1 MLISCD
7 DLRSH
12 VPWSAGGVLLIFRGI
27 YSGYSHI
34 SESEVPL
41 GIKDEIFRFDVPV
54 DDVVFM
60 ETLEAE
66 EDAADKK
73 LDNMF
78 WEHFCS
84 SDLKS

>member
-1 MLISCD
+1 MLVSSD

-12 VPWSAGGVLLIFRGI
+12 VPGSSGGVLLIFRGI
-27 YSGYSHI
+27 YPGYSHI
-34 SESEVPL
+34 SEPEVPL
-41 GIKDEIFRFDVPV
+41 GVKDEIFGFDVPV
-54 DDVVFM
+54 NDVVFM

-73 LDNMF
+73 FDNMF